1 MVDAYILR
9 TMQRLCNYNKP
20 LFLEILGF
28 VKDELAFRKGG
39 NPRTPGT
46 TTMLQAM
53 YDKYKI
59 VDTSFLASLKTDDV
73 CTLSQDVLI
82 KLNTLLVD
90 SLQHEPFELITVHDA
105 FASLANNSNWVRF
118 HYKEILADI
127 ADSEILTVILSKL
140 YGTTGTYK
148 KLSNNLSSYIRQS
161 NYALG

>member
-1 MVDAYILR
+1 
-9 TMQRLCNYNKP
+9 MQRLCNYNKP
-20 LFLEILGF
+20 LFEKIFGY
-28 VKDELAFRKGG
+28 VKDELAERLEGSAKMS
-39 NPRTPGT
+39 GT
-46 TTMLQAM
+46 TTTLQAM

-73 CTLSQDVLI
+73 RTLSTEVLI
-82 KLNTLLVD
+82 KLETTLYN

-140 YGTTGTYK
+140 YGTTGAYK